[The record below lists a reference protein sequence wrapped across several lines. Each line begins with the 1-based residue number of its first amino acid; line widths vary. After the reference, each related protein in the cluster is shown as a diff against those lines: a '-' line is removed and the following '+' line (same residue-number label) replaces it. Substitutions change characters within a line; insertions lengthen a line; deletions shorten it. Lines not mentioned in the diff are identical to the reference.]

1 MGVGA
6 DDPAERHVH
15 APGGSHSDG
24 SDEHGHGLGTAPRP
38 GGPARDG
45 QAHPHPH
52 HRGVRRLVTGV
63 LHAHSHDHGDSID
76 EEALAS
82 REGLRVLWVSLAAL
96 LGVAVVQAL
105 IVMISHSVGLLAD
118 TIHNFA
124 DALTAVPIGLAFL
137 LGRRRPTHRYTY
149 GFGRAEDLAG
159 LSVVVVIAFSAAA
172 VVWES
177 ISRLAHPHAVGRL
190 WAVALAGVLGWAG
203 NETVARYRIGV
214 GRRIGS
220 AALVADGRHARVDGF
235 TSLAV
240 VVGAVGVAA
249 GWPDADPIVG
259 LLISVAILGV
269 LWGAGRDVMRRL
281 MDAVEP
287 ETVDLIRRTALEVD
301 GVVGVDHVRV
311 RWLGHE
317 LSASLDLTV
326 PVTLSI
332 GRAHEIAETV
342 HHHLLHEVPRLADVT
357 IHTNPTHA
365 DGDDPHALTAHHRH
379 RPR

>member
-1 MGVGA
+1 MGVAA
-6 DDPAERHVH
+6 DGPAERHVH
-15 APGGSHSDG
+15 APEESHSAG
-24 SDEHGHGLGTAPRP
+24 SDQHAHGHGTAPRS
-38 GGPARDG
+38 GGPSRAG
-45 QAHPHPH
+45 HAHPH
-52 HRGVRRLVTGV
+52 HRGLRGLLTRVF
-63 LHAHSHDHGDSID
+63 HAHSHDHGDTID
-76 EEALAS
+76 EYVLAS
-82 REGLRVLWVSLAAL
+82 REGLRALWISLTAL

-190 WAVALAGVLGWAG
+190 WAVALAGGLGCAG
-203 NETVARYRIGV
+203 NEVVARYRIGV

-240 VVGAVGVAA
+240 VAGAVGVAA

-287 ETVDLIRRTALEVD
+287 GTVVLIRRTALQVD
-301 GVVGVDHVRV
+301 GVVAVDHVRV

-326 PVTLSI
+326 PMTLSI
-332 GRAHEIAETV
+332 GRAHEVAETV
-342 HHHLLHEVPRLADVT
+342 HHRLLHQVPRLADVT

-365 DGDDPHALTAHHRH
+365 DGDDPHALTAHHR
-379 RPR
+379 RRSR